1 MEFWIFLENFFKILK
16 QKHFFRKIP
25 INPDFRNHPL
35 FFFSFRIFTAE
46 IFLLNKNPSWINFLR
61 SKP

>member
-35 FFFSFRIFTAE
+35 FKIKHVFSHFSLVFEFSLLKFFY
-46 IFLLNKNPSWINFLR
+46 
-61 SKP
+61 